1 MNNLLLINKKLILLI
16 FFIISL
22 LVIIIFALVQNP
34 FNKNPLNINKE
45 EYSFDIKNP
54 NFTINGRDEKISI
67 KAKGASFISTN
78 EILLEKNVIFKS
90 DTFTLKSPEVF
101 FNQKNQTAYSKKN
114 TTFISKG
121 TKINAKGFEITNE
134 GDKIDFKGKTKV
146 ILIKWKRYLYY

>member
-22 LVIIIFALVQNP
+22 IIIIFFTLGQNL
-34 FNKNPLNINKE
+34 FNKNPLNITKE

-54 NFTINGRDEKISI
+54 NFTINGRDEEISI
-67 KAKGASFISTN
+67 KAKGASFINTN

-90 DTFTLKSPEVF
+90 NTFTLKSPEVF

-114 TTFISKG
+114 TIFISNG
-121 TKINAKGFEITNE
+121 TRINAKGFEISNE
-134 GDKIDFKGKTKV
+134 GDKINFKGKTKV
-146 ILIKWKRYLYY
+146 VLIK